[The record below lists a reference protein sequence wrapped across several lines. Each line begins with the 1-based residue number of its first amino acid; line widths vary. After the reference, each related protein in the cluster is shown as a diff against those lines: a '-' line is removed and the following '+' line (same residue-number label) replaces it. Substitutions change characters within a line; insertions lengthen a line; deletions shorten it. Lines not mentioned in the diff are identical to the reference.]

1 MMKKLISL
9 ILLISC
15 IVLLAGCIETPT
27 TPQRLYDIGRE
38 YIIGDTLKFKI
49 ENDAEN
55 ERFIVIYED
64 INGTNKERYFNF
76 YFHDFNSAS
85 RLFEPSYFEYSDNL
99 GSEIVFN
106 DDWHYDFIG
115 DRTFYVVYKN
125 SPEEIKTAI
134 ANSEYSILCYGRVY
148 YVQD

>member
-1 MMKKLISL
+1 MKKLINL

-15 IVLLAGCIETPT
+15 VVLLAGCIETPT
-27 TPQRLYDIGRE
+27 TPQIAYDVDRE

-64 INGTNKERYFNF
+64 IEGTDRERYFNF
-76 YFHDFNSAS
+76 GFHDFNSAGC
-85 RLFEPSYFEYSDNL
+85 LFNPSYFEYSDNL

-106 DDWHYDFIG
+106 EDGHYDFIG

-134 ANSEYSILCYGRVY
+134 ANSEYSISCYGRGY

>member
-1 MMKKLISL
+1 MKRIIAF

-15 IVLLAGCIETPT
+15 VVLFTGCIENPS

-38 YIIGDTLKFKI
+38 YVFGDTLKFKI
-49 ENDAEN
+49 ENDMEN
-55 ERFIVIYED
+55 EQFVIIYED
-64 INGTNKERYFNF
+64 IKGTDTEHFF
-76 YFHDFNSAS
+76 YFGFYDYNSVGYLFN
-85 RLFEPSYFEYSDNL
+85 PSYFEYSDNL

-106 DDWHYDFIG
+106 EDGHYDFIG

-134 ANSEYSILCYGRVY
+134 ANSEYSISCYGRVY